1 MQIQETKQDYEL
13 RIHRLNHAKSL
24 LSMINDNRIKAR
36 AVFDNLKAGQQ
47 KYLLLASGIN
57 RDVSDSTQLN
67 DVEIEKLYRGLIRI
81 KSILVAFK
89 FCNEDDFKTKSNTEQ
104 VA

>member
-36 AVFDNLKAGQQ
+36 ATFDHLKTGQ
-47 KYLLLASGIN
+47 K
-57 RDVSDSTQLN
+57 
-67 DVEIEKLYRGLIRI
+67 
-81 KSILVAFK
+81 K
-89 FCNEDDFKTKSNTEQ
+89 FYSWRQE
-104 VA
+104 